1 MNLLDRYIGLA
12 ALRSIFLVAFGLT
25 ALFSLLE
32 FVDQLRDVGQ
42 GNYHVLDAL
51 AFVLLTA
58 PLRLLH
64 LIPVAMLLGTLFAL
78 GNMAS
83 DSELIAMQS
92 VGISRRQIA
101 GSVLKMGVPVVLV
114 LFLMAEFVVP
124 TGQRLADA
132 QRLSKM
138 SVGATIENG
147 NGFWAQGNGQYLNVR
162 WVDVKDEPRDLD
174 IYDFGNG
181 GELKG
186 FIHADKAKV
195 AAGDAWQLRDVTRT
209 LLVDGEARTE
219 RMAQLSWPSF
229 LSSKQVQLLILPPDS
244 MPPVE
249 LFRYIHALKQDNQ
262 QAARLE
268 QAFWTKVGIPL
279 SMVAMVLVA
288 TPFVFGPPRARTG
301 GQRLAIGMGIGIVF
315 SLTQQ
320 ITSLVG
326 LLLDLS
332 PLLAAIAPSLLMIGA
347 TQYFTRRAA
356 V

>member
-12 ALRSIFLVAFGLT
+12 ALRSILLVALGLT

-32 FVDQLRDVGQ
+32 FVDQLHDVGQ
-42 GNYHVLDAL
+42 GNYRVFDAFF
-51 AFVLLTA
+51 FVLLTA
-58 PLRLLH
+58 PLRLLR

-78 GNMAS
+78 GNLAS

-92 VGISRRQIA
+92 VGITRRQIA
-101 GSVLKMGVPVVLV
+101 GSVLKIGVPLVVV
-114 LFLMAEFVVP
+114 LFLIAEFVVP

-132 QRLSKM
+132 QRMSKM
-138 SVGATIENG
+138 SVDATIENG
-147 NGFWAQGNGQYLNVR
+147 NGFWAQGNSQYLNVR
-162 WVDVKDEPRDLD
+162 WVDLKDEPRDLD
-174 IYDFGNG
+174 IYDFGNA

-195 AAGDAWQLRDVTRT
+195 ASDHVWQLRDVTRT
-209 LLVDGEARTE
+209 LLVDGEEHTE
-219 RMAQLSWPSF
+219 RMATLDWPSF
-229 LSSKQVQLLILPPDS
+229 LSPRQVRLLILPPDS

-249 LFRYIHALKQDNQ
+249 LFRYIHALKEDNH

-279 SMVAMVLVA
+279 SMAAMVLIA

-301 GQRLAIGMGIGIVF
+301 GQRLAIGMAIGIVF

-326 LLLDLS
+326 LLLNLS
-332 PLLAAIAPSLLMIGA
+332 PLLAAIAPSLLLIAA
-347 TQYFTRRAA
+347 TQYLSRRAA

>member
-12 ALRSIFLVAFGLT
+12 ALRSIFLVGLGLT
-25 ALFSLLE
+25 TLFSLLE

-42 GNYHVLDAL
+42 GNYRVLDAFF
-51 AFVLLTA
+51 FVLLTA
-58 PLRLLH
+58 PLRLLR
-64 LIPVAMLLGTLFAL
+64 LIPVAVLLGTLFGL

-92 VGISRRQIA
+92 VGLSRRQIA
-101 GSVLKMGVPVVLV
+101 GSVLKIGVPLV
-114 LFLMAEFVVP
+114 LALFLIAEFVVP

-132 QRLSKM
+132 QRMSKM
-138 SVGATIENG
+138 SVGAAIENG
-147 NGFWAQGNGQYLNVR
+147 NGFWAQDNGQYLNVR
-162 WVDVKDEPRDLD
+162 WVDLKDQPRDLD
-174 IYDFGNG
+174 IYDFGSG
-181 GELKG
+181 GELTG
-186 FIHADKAKV
+186 FIHAEKAKV

-209 LLVDGEARTE
+209 VLVDGEAHSE
-219 RMAQLSWPSF
+219 RMAQLNWPSF
-229 LSSKQVQLLILPPDS
+229 LSPKQVQLLILPPDS

-279 SMVAMVLVA
+279 SMAAMVLVA
-288 TPFVFGPPRARTG
+288 VPFVFGPPRARTG
-301 GQRLAIGMGIGIVF
+301 GQRLAIGTAIGIIF

-326 LLLDLS
+326 LLLDMS
-332 PLLAAIAPSLLMIGA
+332 PLLAAIAPSLLLIAA
-347 TQYFTRRAA
+347 TQYYARRAA
-356 V
+356 A

>member
-42 GNYHVLDAL
+42 GDYRVLDAL

-58 PLRLLH
+58 PLRLMH

-78 GNMAS
+78 GNLAS

-92 VGISRRQIA
+92 VGLSRRQVA
-101 GSVLKMGVPVVLV
+101 GSVLKIGVPLVLV
-114 LFLMAEFVVP
+114 LFLVAEYVVP
-124 TGQRLADA
+124 VGERLADA
-132 QRLSKM
+132 QRMAKM

-162 WVDVKDEPRDLD
+162 WVDLKDEPRDLD
-174 IYDFGNG
+174 IYDFGDT

-186 FIHADKAKV
+186 FIHADKARV
-195 AAGDAWQLRDVTRT
+195 ASGRTWQLRDVTRT
-209 LLVDGEARTE
+209 VLVEGEAHTE
-219 RMAQLSWPSF
+219 SMAQLDWPSF
-229 LSSKQVQLLILPPDS
+229 LSSKQVRLLILPPDS

-249 LFRYIHALKQDNQ
+249 LFRYIHALKADDQ
-262 QAARLE
+262 QTARLE

-279 SMVAMVLVA
+279 SMAAMVLVA
-288 TPFVFGPPRARTG
+288 TPFVFGPPRTRTG
-301 GQRLAIGMGIGIVF
+301 GQRLAIGVGIGIVF

-332 PLLAAIAPSLLMIGA
+332 PVLAAVAPSLLLIGA
-347 TQYFTRRAA
+347 TQYFTRRTA